1 MKVSLKKILI
11 LENASELK
19 NNEVFKRIIFIKI
32 YQRRTEKI
40 AKMCGFEK
48 EKELNSKGG
57 PTSGQHE

>member
-1 MKVSLKKILI
+1 MYHIP
-11 LENASELK
+11 ENASKLK
-19 NNEVFKRIIFIKI
+19 TSEVFKRVILIKI

-40 AKMCGFEK
+40 AKICGFKK